1 MAQEGG
7 IISREKMF
15 SPEWN
20 AGITITGEFPV
31 SGETLQVYFL
41 GTAGALPTT
50 QRNPPCI
57 LIRHGSDTL
66 LFDCG
71 EGAQQQMM
79 RARCGFTVSAIF
91 VTHWHADHF
100 LGIFGLVQTMSFN
113 GRTDPLIIYGPEWV
127 CEFVSILKT
136 VARFNLKF
144 PLDAVELKD
153 GSWVRFDGYTIT
165 AFAVSHGIPALGYI
179 LEEDTRPGRF
189 NREQAIALGV
199 PPGPLFGRLQR
210 GETIRIGNGDQGCV
224 VRPDQVM
231 GPARHGRKI
240 VYTGDTRAIHSRIM
254 DIAKEPDL
262 LIHDATYDE
271 SEADHSIEFYHTTA
285 RQAGE
290 AASAL
295 QARTLVLIHTSSR
308 YPDAQAH
315 LNEAKSVFTGPVVA
329 PRDLDMIEVP
339 FRD

>member
-1 MAQEGG
+1 M
-7 IISREKMF
+7 
-15 SPEWN
+15 
-20 AGITITGEFPV
+20 

-57 LIRHGSDTL
+57 MVRHGSDTI

-79 RARCGFTVSAIF
+79 RARCGFTVNAIF

-113 GRTDPLIIYGPEWV
+113 GRTDPLTIYGPEWV
-127 CEFVSILKT
+127 HEFVSILKT
-136 VARFNLKF
+136 VARFNLRF
-144 PLDAVELKD
+144 PLEAIELAH

-165 AFAVSHGIPALGYI
+165 AFSAIHGIPALGYI
-179 LEEDTRPGRF
+179 FEEDPRPGRF
-189 NREQAIALGV
+189 NREEAIALGV

-210 GETIRIGNGDQGCV
+210 GETIRIRDGDEYKEVQSC
-224 VRPDQVM
+224 QVM
-231 GPARHGRKI
+231 GPSRPGRKI
-240 VYTGDTRAIHSRIM
+240 VYTGDTRAVYPRIM
-254 DIAKEPDL
+254 DTAQDADL
-262 LIHDATYDE
+262 LIHDSTYDE
-271 SEADHSIEFYHTTA
+271 SDADHGAEFYHATA

-295 QARTLVLIHTSSR
+295 HARMLVLIHTSSR
-308 YPDAQAH
+308 YTDTQPH
-315 LNEAKSVFTGPVVA
+315 LNDAKSAFAGPVIV
-329 PRDLDMIEVP
+329 PCDLDMIEVP

>member
-1 MAQEGG
+1 
-7 IISREKMF
+7 
-15 SPEWN
+15 
-20 AGITITGEFPV
+20 V

-57 LIRHGSDTL
+57 MIRRGSDTL

-79 RARCGFTVSAIF
+79 RARCGFTINAIF
-91 VTHWHADHF
+91 VSHWHADHF
-100 LGIFGLVQTMSFN
+100 LGIFGLIQTMSFN
-113 GRTDPLIIYGPEWV
+113 GRTNPLTIYGPEWV
-127 CEFVSILKT
+127 HEFVSIVKT

-144 PLDAVELKD
+144 PLESIELAN

-165 AFAVSHGIPALGYI
+165 AFAVSHGLPSLGYI
-179 LEEDTRPGRF
+179 LEEDPRPGRF

-210 GETIRIGNGDQGCV
+210 GETIRIGDGDDCRD

-231 GPARHGRKI
+231 GPARPGRKI
-240 VYTGDTRAIHSRIM
+240 VYTGDTRAVHDRIRG
-254 DIAKEPDL
+254 IASDADL

-271 SEADHSIEFYHTTA
+271 SEAYRGAEFFHTTA

-295 QARTLVLIHTSSR
+295 SARTLVLVHTSSR
-308 YPDAQAH
+308 YMDVQTH
-315 LNEAKSVFTGPVVA
+315 INDAKSAFAGPVVA
-329 PRDLDMIEVP
+329 PDDLDMIEVP